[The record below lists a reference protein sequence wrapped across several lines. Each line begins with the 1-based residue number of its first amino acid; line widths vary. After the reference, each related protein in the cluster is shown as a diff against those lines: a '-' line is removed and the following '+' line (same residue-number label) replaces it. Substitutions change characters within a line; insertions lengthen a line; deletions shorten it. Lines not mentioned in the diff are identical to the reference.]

1 MHLPVLW
8 CILNNA
14 QFKKFF
20 RFVADESMMKNN
32 CRVIDMGAP
41 VMDVVVM
48 IDGGARL
55 QFYVCCF
62 GS

>member
-1 MHLPVLW
+1 MHHSVLW
-8 CILNNA
+8 HNA

-20 RFVADESMMKNN
+20 RFVVDESMMKNN
-32 CRVIDMGAP
+32 CRVIDMVAP

-62 GS
+62 RS